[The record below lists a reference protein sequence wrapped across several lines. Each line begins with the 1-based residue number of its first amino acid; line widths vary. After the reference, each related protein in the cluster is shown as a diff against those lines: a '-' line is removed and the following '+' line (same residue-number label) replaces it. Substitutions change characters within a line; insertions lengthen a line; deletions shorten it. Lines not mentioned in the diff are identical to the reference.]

1 MIITI
6 EMSMYPLQ
14 ENYLDLISGF
24 IERLHTYAG
33 MRVNTTITATT
44 VTGEYHAVMR
54 MFSEMLEWSYNTHGK
69 AVFVTKFI
77 PGYDPQ

>member
-1 MIITI
+1 MNITI
-6 EMSMYPLQ
+6 EISMYPLQ
-14 ENYLDLISGF
+14 ENYRDLVTAF

-33 MRVNTTITATT
+33 LRINTTATATT
-44 VTGEYHAVMR
+44 VTGEYRAVMQ
-54 MFSEMLEWSYNTHGK
+54 MFTEILEWSHDTHGK

>member
-1 MIITI
+1 MIMTI

-14 ENYLDLISGF
+14 ENYRELILDF
-24 IERLHTYAG
+24 IERLNTYAG
-33 MRVNTTITATT
+33 MRIDTTATATT
-44 VTGEYHAVMR
+44 VTGEYRTVMS
-54 MFSEMLEWSYNTHGK
+54 MLSEMLEWSHNTHGK